1 MTLRDR
7 HVPSV
12 FGLAAGGLLV
22 LLAIAYIVA
31 SALTSAWM
39 AEAASRA
46 QVTSGYERIVRLQQL
61 LSLLQDAEIGQRGYI
76 ITGDEAFLEPYQ
88 RCREAIDAAEE
99 ELRKPEWR
107 ARRDRI
113 APLLTLIDRK
123 LAFTAESI
131 AARRTG
137 TEPAEA
143 MVKSALGKRLMDAIR
158 TELSAIEEAERSD
171 LAAHFAAEQ
180 ERTWQSRVTVFAALG
195 IGFLIVLAVG
205 SALVWHVQA
214 RKRVAAVARESTVLL
229 RATLENVDHGIALL
243 DDDGRLLAWNEQM
256 STLLGRDLAEGL
268 PIRDAIAD
276 TPGWSDDPE
285 EAIASRNAAA
295 LRLERELGLSG
306 RCVEVRG
313 QPAPEGTYALTYT
326 DISERRRAERLKND
340 FISNVSHELRTPLT
354 SIKGVTGLLL
364 GTLRTGLPDRAVS
377 LVEVADR
384 NAGRLLALVNDLL
397 DIDKIEAGKLEFDF
411 APTDLNLVALEAAEM
426 NRAYAEQRRVALTLG
441 REAYPVM
448 VNADAAR
455 LQQVM
460 ANLISNAAKFAPAD
474 SIVTI
479 TVERRSHKALV
490 IVRDEGEGVPEE
502 FRSRIFGKFAQAASG
517 VQRQSGGSGLGLSIS
532 RAIVERHGGEIGF
545 ASQPRDTRFYFS
557 LPLLHAPH
565 GDPAADLAPI
575 TSNPDRISA

>member
-1 MTLRDR
+1 VTSRNR
-7 HVPSV
+7 HIPSV
-12 FGLAAGGLLV
+12 FGLAVGGLLV
-22 LLAIAYIVA
+22 LLAMAYIAA
-31 SALTSAWM
+31 SALTNAWLG
-39 AEAASRA
+39 EAASRA
-46 QVTSGYERIVRLQQL
+46 QVTSSYERIVRLQQL

-76 ITGDEAFLEPYQ
+76 ITGDAAFLEPYE
-88 RCREAIDAAEE
+88 RCRDAIDAAKAD
-99 ELRKPEWR
+99 LRKPEWR
-107 ARRDRI
+107 ARNDRI
-113 APLLTLIDRK
+113 VPLLGLIDRK
-123 LAFTAESI
+123 LAFTAQSI
-131 AARRTG
+131 EARRHG
-137 TEPAEA
+137 TKRAEA
-143 MVKSALGKRLMDAIR
+143 LVKSALGKRLMDAIR
-158 TELSAIEEAERSD
+158 GELRSIEDAERRD

-180 ERTWQSRVTVFAALG
+180 ERTWQSRVTAFAALTV
-195 IGFLIVLAVG
+195 GFLIVLAVG
-205 SALVWHVQA
+205 SALVWHIQA
-214 RKRVAAVARESTVLL
+214 RKRAAAVARESTVLL

-243 DDDGRLLAWNEQM
+243 DEKGRLLAWNEQM
-256 STLLGRDLAEGL
+256 STLLGRELAEGL

-295 LRLERELGLSG
+295 LRLERELSLSN

-313 QPAPEGTYALTYT
+313 QPAPEGKYALTYT

-364 GTLRTGLPDRAVS
+364 GTLRTGLPERAVS

-426 NRAYAEQRRVALTLG
+426 NRAYAEQRRVMLTLG
-441 REAYPVM
+441 RQAYPVI

-460 ANLISNAAKFAPAD
+460 ANLISNAAKFAPPE

-479 TVERRSHKALV
+479 TVESRLHDAMV
-490 IVRDEGEGVPEE
+490 IVQDQGAGVPEE

-517 VQRQSGGSGLGLSIS
+517 DQRQTGGSGLGLSIS

-545 ASQPRDTRFYFS
+545 ASTPGDTRFYFS

-565 GDPAADLAPI
+565 DDPAADRGPT